1 MTGVEIWLFIAQA
14 SSIITFVIGL
24 FAFGSLIKASL
35 HLDEG
40 WYKSMFIAL
49 SGTILLIVIGVASM
63 ALYHLSESFD
73 KLAELGEIV
82 ELGWYTFTFAG
93 LCYSMYASYRVINYL
108 KKFSRFNVKNSKKIK
123 SL

>member
-14 SSIITFVIGL
+14 SSIITFLIGL
-24 FAFGSLIKASL
+24 FAFVSLIKASL

-40 WYKSMFIAL
+40 GYKSMFIAL

-82 ELGWYTFTFAG
+82 ELGWYIFIFVG
-93 LCYSMYASYRVINYL
+93 LCYSMYASYHMINYNKKIL
-108 KKFSRFNVKNSKKIK
+108 KFNVKKSKKK
-123 SL
+123 